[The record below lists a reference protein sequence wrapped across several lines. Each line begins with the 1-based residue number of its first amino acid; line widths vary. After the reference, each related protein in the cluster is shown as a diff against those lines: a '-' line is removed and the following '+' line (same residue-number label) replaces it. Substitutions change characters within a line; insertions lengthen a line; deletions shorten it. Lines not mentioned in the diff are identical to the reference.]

1 MSAVSGTI
9 SDIDST
15 LTLLDRTVDED
26 AIIKLTLIKDIL
38 GSDLFGSGR
47 IRSEESMIKKRFSN
61 SLVIISC

>member
-1 MSAVSGTI
+1 MSLISGTI

-38 GSDLFGSGR
+38 GSELFGKR
-47 IRSEESMIKKRFSN
+47 RKRSYESKIKYCHN
-61 SLVIISC
+61 QLVIKSS